1 MMEQYENYYPK
12 DWKGWMC
19 GEKIAALVGHAKG
32 RSGAGGQSLN
42 RAPPRQIVL
51 QPVSSCL
58 GEHFGYTQIIGNTFP
73 LIIDLNS
80 RSMLISFFLVKS
92 TYMKYAD
99 PCSILC

>member
-19 GEKIAALVGHAKG
+19 EAKIAALLGHAKG

-58 GEHFGYTQIIGNTFP
+58 GEHFGYTPIIGNTFP

-80 RSMLISFFLVKS
+80 HSMQWIRFDSDMSL
-92 TYMKYAD
+92 
-99 PCSILC
+99 